1 MAEDATD
8 NKMIPAFH
16 FAVSFVDDGISVED
30 APSVPFSEVSGL
42 SIDMQTEDLQEG
54 GGNNYTIRLP
64 KPPKFKNLVLKR
76 ALSATSPTIVDWAR
90 KAVEDFTFSTKTV
103 IVSLRDYEDKSIKSW
118 SFEGAYPV
126 KLSVSDFNAGKNELV
141 IQTLELA
148 YRRFFLTADRNGK

>member
-1 MAEDATD
+1 MSDNSTD
-8 NKMIPAFH
+8 NKLIPVFH
-16 FAVSFVDDGISVED
+16 FAVSFVDDGTSAD
-30 APSVPFSEVSGL
+30 KAPTVPFSEVSGL

-76 ALSATSPTIVDWAR
+76 ALSATSPTVIDWAR
-90 KAVEDFTFSTKTV
+90 KAVEQFSFSTKTV

-126 KLSVSDFNAGKNELV
+126 KLSLTDFNANKNELV

-148 YRRFFLTADRNGK
+148 YRRFSLITDRNE